1 MPKVSIIIPF
11 NNVENY
17 ITECLDSVLNQ
28 TLSDIEL
35 ILINDASTDSS
46 REIVQKY
53 AEKDSRIKIID
64 IEERKG
70 QGFARN
76 RGIEAAQGEYI
87 GFVDSDDF
95 VENDMF
101 ELLYNSAKT
110 NNTDISM
117 CQVRE
122 YDDINEN
129 YITSDYYSLD
139 YLNNFGESIFSAED
153 TKEQILDINVAL
165 WNKVYKREYLLSI
178 GEKFPEGFIYED
190 LPFFFG
196 TYLPAKRIQ
205 IVWKNL
211 YSYRVNRKNSTMQQF
226 NNKILDR
233 LPMVSLTY
241 EKLKNTPFLSD
252 LKQKIQAWIINDLF
266 HRYSLLKES
275 YHKEFFFLMKKV
287 FESLE
292 IENVED
298 DYWKRV
304 YHFQGYLLVMNN
316 SFEDFNQK
324 VFNEYLD
331 IHKVEDRLRS
341 EMLNNDEIDRRFN
354 LIYSDLSNTYK
365 YSEEI
370 VNNLEI
376 KTETSINSKLEE
388 VWKEVDC
395 VKNAETSINSKI
407 DEIKN
412 DLNDNKSEICENISN
427 NINKV
432 TSETDEKISKVYD
445 EISNNYKYTEELIN
459 ASEKQT
465 DSKINNINQEIDNKC
480 SEIYNEI
487 TKNYKYTETLVDS
500 SKQQAV
506 EQISEL
512 SNKTNEKI
520 DSLNKNINDLAISS
534 KELVQTSINSIEE
547 KISSEI
553 NKLNDEISGTNRNLI
568 EKIETETANTLKK
581 INEDKTNLIAHISQQ
596 TIEITS
602 ETDNKLSKVYD
613 EITHNYKYT
622 EELVNTANN
631 RIEELKPQID
641 DVNKKI
647 DKNKNEIQNNIN
659 SQIEQVTN
667 STDSKISHV
676 YEEITRNYDYT
687 NRLSSDLKNEVNS
700 VNSSVKGDI
709 ENLRNNINEQLYEKY
724 KNLYTDI
731 KDLSFLQNDNYVE
744 LNKEQNLLKQQNAQ
758 ILQELADTQKKHE
771 AQVNAYKQN
780 LISKMKD
787 FEGLLKHTSV
797 EINKFIDELQIK
809 IETENKN
816 TSSIIEEM
824 KAEFD
829 EKLKLQEQKHY
840 EELKNMHNQMLKMRY
855 ELREEMKSPI
865 KKLIEKYKNKQEQ

>member
-17 ITECLDSVLNQ
+17 IAQCLDSVLNQ
-28 TLSDIEL
+28 TLNDIEL

-46 REIVQKY
+46 RKIVQKY
-53 AEKDSRIKIID
+53 AERDSRIKIID

-76 RGIEAAQGEYI
+76 RGIETAQGEYI

-95 VENDMF
+95 VEKDMF
-101 ELLYNSAKT
+101 ELLYNSAKS

-129 YITSDYYSLD
+129 YITSDYYSLE
-139 YLNNFGESIFSAED
+139 YLSSFGENVFSAED
-153 TKEQILDINVAL
+153 TKNQILDINVAL
-165 WNKVYKREYLLSI
+165 WNKVYKREYLLNI

-241 EKLKNTPFLSD
+241 EKLKNTLFLSD

-275 YHKEFFFLMKKV
+275 CHKEFFFLMKKV
-287 FESLE
+287 FESLD
-292 IENVED
+292 IENIED

-376 KTETSINSKLEE
+376 KTETS
-388 VWKEVDC
+388 V
-395 VKNAETSINSKI
+395 NSKI
-407 DEIKN
+407 EEIKEN
-412 DLNDNKSEICENISN
+412 IQNNKSEILENLSN
-427 NINKV
+427 DINSVNSV
-432 TSETDEKISKVYD
+432 TDGKISKVYD
-445 EISNNYKYTEELIN
+445 AISNNYKYTEELV
-459 ASEKQT
+459 S
-465 DSKINNINQEIDNKC
+465 NIQK
-480 SEIYNEI
+480 
-487 TKNYKYTETLVDS
+487 ETIENL
-500 SKQQAV
+500 
-506 EQISEL
+506 
-512 SNKTNEKI
+512 
-520 DSLNKNINDLAISS
+520 
-534 KELVQTSINSIEE
+534 EE
-547 KISSEI
+547 KIG
-553 NKLNDEISGTNRNLI
+553 NAVQKLNE
-568 EKIETETANTLKK
+568 EKIELIGQIEKQA
-581 INEDKTNLIAHISQQ
+581 INQ
-596 TIEITS
+596 TS
-602 ETDNKLSKVYD
+602 ETDGKLSKVYD
-613 EITHNYKYT
+613 EITLNYKYT
-622 EELVNTANN
+622 EELVNNANN
-631 RIEELKPQID
+631 KIEELKPQID

-647 DKNKNEIQNNIN
+647 DENKNEIQNNIN
-659 SQIEQVTN
+659 SQIEHVTN

-724 KNLYTDI
+724 KNLYSDI
-731 KDLSFLQNDNYVE
+731 KDLSFLQNDNYIE

-780 LISKMKD
+780 LVSKMKD